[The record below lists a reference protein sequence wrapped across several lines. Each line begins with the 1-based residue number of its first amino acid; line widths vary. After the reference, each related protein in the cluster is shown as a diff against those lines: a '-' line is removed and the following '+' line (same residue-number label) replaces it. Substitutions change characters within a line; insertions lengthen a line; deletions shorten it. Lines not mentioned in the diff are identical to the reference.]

1 MRASKFFFAG
11 LVFSCCFAFAQSS
24 TGVTPSLT
32 HFDPSLIDRSLDP
45 CDNFYKFVCSKWIAA
60 NPVPVRSGDLGYRFE
75 LWKLWNESIL
85 RDAMI
90 EASNPANQR
99 DAVHQKVGDYWAAC
113 MDESGIEKNGLKP
126 LQPIFDRIA
135 AMNDKKQLAE
145 VRRHAA

>member
-60 NPVPVRSGDLGYRFE
+60 NPVPSDQATLGVQIRT
-75 LWKLWNESIL
+75 WKYGMSPSC
-85 RDAMI
+85 AT
-90 EASNPANQR
+90 P
-99 DAVHQKVGDYWAAC
+99 
-113 MDESGIEKNGLKP
+113 
-126 LQPIFDRIA
+126 
-135 AMNDKKQLAE
+135 
-145 VRRHAA
+145 